1 VFEKPEQTC
10 ELRDTKLES
19 SLSWKLLSF
28 QSLMILMLEVSGPQ
42 IEEQEQ
48 DQAEKE
54 DVNLQQ

>member
-1 VFEKPEQTC
+1 
-10 ELRDTKLES
+10 
-19 SLSWKLLSF
+19 
-28 QSLMILMLEVSGPQ
+28 MILMLEVSGPQ